1 MRPTRLLVLPALCAT
16 LLAAC
21 GKQAADNAA
30 PLAFVPADTP
40 FAYANI
46 EPTPA
51 AVTDAW
57 SKRMQ
62 TYWPTLIQ
70 MYENMLD
77 RIGTDKTGPEAAH
90 AMKVARAILD
100 EFKTDD
106 LWTRLRQMGLK
117 PDARFAVYGVGMV
130 PVMRVEL
137 ADAAAFKKEIA
148 TIEEKVGEK
157 IPAGRVGDQDYWRL
171 GDEHVVG
178 VAAIEG
184 NHLVLTALPTTADDA
199 LKSAILGLTRPAQN
213 LGDAGTLQAIAKQY
227 NYSTYGI
234 GFVDFVRLT
243 ERLSNPAAGTDADV
257 AKAVGLPLTGADPAC
272 RADYQAISHNFPRLV
287 VGVEELA
294 PQRVRI
300 GAQMEID
307 PSIAQPLS
315 AALGA
320 APGTG
325 APGEGVMD
333 MSVSLPVLK
342 LKDFWL
348 KQADAVAA
356 KQYTCPQ
363 LASLN
368 TGFANSRAKVDV
380 TVPPPFSDMTG
391 MRFTLDQF
399 DLKDGASVPDVHGKM
414 MLRTNNPVA
423 VLAMA
428 QLAVPQLATLK
439 VQPDGKAVALPL
451 GVLPVATPPLSVA
464 MSNDA
469 LAISSGTGEDATLGA
484 YLAEPVA
491 KDPVFMR
498 MHFTGKIYGLMSN
511 MFNKFKAMM
520 PPDRQADIDMQTKMF
535 AAYEQ
540 WLKSGDFTFTAN
552 PNGIAIHEVVE
563 QN

>member
-1 MRPTRLLVLPALCAT
+1 MRPIRRIVLPALCAT

-40 FAYANI
+40 FAYANL

-51 AVTDAW
+51 TVTDAW

-70 MYENMLD
+70 MYQGMLD
-77 RIGTDKTGPEAAH
+77 RVGAAKTDPDA
-90 AMKVARAILD
+90 ARAVKIARAVLD

-106 LWTRLRQMGLK
+106 LWARLRQMGVK
-117 PDARFAVYGVGMV
+117 PDAHFAVYGVGMV
-130 PVMRVEL
+130 PVIRVEL
-137 ADAAAFKKEIA
+137 GDPAAFKKEIA
-148 TIEEKVGEK
+148 TIEAKVGEK
-157 IPAGRVGDQDYWRL
+157 IPAGRVGDQDYWRI

-184 NHLVLTALPTTADDA
+184 NHLVLTVLPTSADDA
-199 LKSAILGLTRPAQN
+199 LKSAIIGLTRPAQN

-227 NYSTYGI
+227 NYSGYGI
-234 GFVDFVRLT
+234 GFIDFVRLT
-243 ERLSNPAAGTDADV
+243 ERFSNPAAGTDADV
-257 AKAVGLPLTGADPAC
+257 AKALGLPLTGTDPAC
-272 RADYQAISHNFPRLV
+272 RADYLDIAHKFPRFV
-287 VGVEELA
+287 AGVEELS
-294 PQRVRI
+294 PQRVRL

-333 MSVSLPVLK
+333 VSLSLPVLK
-342 LKDFWL
+342 LKDFWV

-356 KQYTCPQ
+356 KPYTCPN
-363 LASLN
+363 LVSLN
-368 TGFANSRAKVDV
+368 QGFASSRAKADV
-380 TVPPPFSDMTG
+380 TIPPPFSDLTG
-391 MRFTLDQF
+391 VRFTLDTF
-399 DLKDGASVPDVHGKM
+399 AMKDGASIPDVSGKM
-414 MLRTNNPVA
+414 MLRTANPLA

-451 GVLPVATPPLSVA
+451 GVLPITTPPLSVA
-464 MSNDA
+464 MTNDA
-469 LAISSGTGEDATLGA
+469 LGMSSGAGEDATLGA
-484 YLAEPVA
+484 YLAEPAA
-491 KDPVFMR
+491 KDAVFMR
-498 MHFTGKIYGLMSN
+498 MHFTGKMYGLMSD
-511 MFNKFKAMM
+511 MFGKFKAML
-520 PPDRQADIDMQTKMF
+520 PPEKQAQIDVQTKMF

-552 PNGIAIHEVVE
+552 PNGIAVHETVD

>member
-1 MRPTRLLVLPALCAT
+1 MRQVRRLVLPALCAT

-21 GKQAADNAA
+21 GKQAADNGA

-46 EPTPA
+46 EPTPTA
-51 AVTDAW
+51 ITEGW

-62 TYWPTLIQ
+62 AYWPALMQ
-70 MYENMLD
+70 MYQGMLARVGAEKND
-77 RIGTDKTGPEAAH
+77 PDS
-90 AMKVARAILD
+90 ARAIKIGIALLD

-130 PVMRVEL
+130 PVIRAEL
-137 ADAAAFKKEIA
+137 ADPAAFKKEVA

-157 IPAGRVGDQDYWRL
+157 IPTGRVGDQDYWRI

-184 NHLVLTALPTTADDA
+184 NHLVLTLLPTNADDA
-199 LKSAILGLTRPAQN
+199 LKQTILGLTRPAQN
-213 LGDAGTLQAIAKQY
+213 LGDAGTLQAIARQY
-227 NYSTYGI
+227 NYSAYGT
-234 GFVDFVRLT
+234 GFIDFVRLT
-243 ERLSNPAAGTDADV
+243 ERFSNPAAGTDADV
-257 AKAVGLPLTGADPAC
+257 AKAIGLPLTGADPAC
-272 RADYQAISHNFPRLV
+272 RADYLEIAHKFPRFV
-287 VGVEELA
+287 AGVEELST
-294 PQRVRI
+294 QRVRL

-315 AALGA
+315 AAFGA

-325 APGEGVMD
+325 ATGEGVMD
-333 MSVSLPVLK
+333 ISVSLPILK
-342 LKDFWL
+342 LKDFWV
-348 KQADAVAA
+348 KQAEAVAA
-356 KQYTCPQ
+356 KPYTCSQ
-363 LASLN
+363 LTSLN
-368 TGFANSRAKVDV
+368 EGFASSRAKVDV
-380 TVPPPFSDMTG
+380 TVPPPFSDLTG
-391 MRFTLDQF
+391 VRFTLDNFAMQ
-399 DLKDGASVPDVHGKM
+399 DGASVPEVSGKM
-414 MLRTNNPVA
+414 MMRTTNPVA

-428 QLAVPQLATLK
+428 QLAVPQLAALK

-451 GVLPVATPPLSVA
+451 GVLPVKTPPLSVA
-464 MSNDA
+464 MSSDA
-469 LAISSGTGEDATLGA
+469 LAISSGAGEDATLGA
-484 YLAEPVA
+484 YLAEPAA

-498 MHFTGKIYGLMSN
+498 MHFTGKMYGLMSD

-520 PPDRQADIDMQTKMF
+520 PPDRQADIDMQTKVF

-540 WLKSGDFTFTAN
+540 WLKSGDFTFVAN